1 MTVVLLVVLA
11 LVLVNAFYVAAELSV
26 VGVGRA
32 RIEDHCERGDARA
45 CRLVPVV
52 TDAVAL
58 DRWVACCQIGIT
70 LSSLVLGAFGQ
81 AVIAPKVGRGLVRW
95 FELSP
100 LAALSSAAVGVLV
113 VLTLTQMIMGEL
125 VPKSLA
131 LQFPTKLA
139 LLTERPMRWSLR
151 AFAGFIRVLNGS
163 GTLVLRALGRP
174 PSAHRHV
181 HSPREIDWLIGESR
195 DGGLLRQDDQRRLR
209 RALRLEQ
216 RRVRDVMTPRSEV
229 VTVPADAPLEEA
241 ARLLGASAFT
251 RLPVVEDGGL
261 DHTIGLLH
269 ARDLALRQLADDAG
283 GRARDL
289 ARPVLTVRE
298 DEPAYVL
305 LPRMREA
312 RCQMA
317 IVRDAGGRATGIVSV
332 SNVLDDL
339 VGRAAD
345 EFRLV
350 APERVPDGRLRL
362 PGRLRLDE
370 AAPWVGAE
378 WEGDAFT
385 VAEHVLAAFG
395 RLPRPGE
402 HVVIDDVEVEVERVG
417 PHAIQSVL
425 ARPLPRQRP
434 APQRPSQEAPAR
446 G

>member
-1 MTVVLLVVLA
+1 MTAVLLAVLA

-32 RIEDHCERGDARA
+32 RIEDRCERGDARA
-45 CRLVPVV
+45 CRLLPVV

-58 DRWVACCQIGIT
+58 DRWVAGCQIGIT
-70 LSSLVLGAFGQ
+70 LSSLILGAVGQ
-81 AVIAPKVGRGLVRW
+81 AVIAPRVGRALEGW

-100 LAALSSAAVGVLV
+100 LAALSAAAIGVLLA
-113 VLTLTQMIMGEL
+113 LTLLQMILGEL

-131 LQFPTKLA
+131 LQFPTRLA
-139 LLTERPMRWSLR
+139 LVTERPMRASLK
-151 AFAGFIRVLNGS
+151 AFAWFIGVLNGS
-163 GTLVLRALGRP
+163 GTLILRALGRP

-195 DGGLLRQDDQRRLR
+195 GGGLLRKDEQRRLR

-229 VTVPADAPLEEA
+229 VTVPAGAPLDEA

-251 RLPVVEDGGL
+251 RLPVVEEGGL
-261 DHTIGLLH
+261 DHTVGLLH
-269 ARDLALRQLADDAG
+269 ARDLALRQLADDARG
-283 GRARDL
+283 QARDL
-289 ARPVLTVRE
+289 ARPILTVRD

-317 IVRDAGGRATGIVSV
+317 LVNDASGRATGIVSV

-402 HVVIDDVEVEVERVG
+402 RVVIDEVEVEVERVG

-425 ARPLPRQRP
+425 ARPLARSRP
-434 APQRPSQEAPAR
+434 DAQGAEAAR